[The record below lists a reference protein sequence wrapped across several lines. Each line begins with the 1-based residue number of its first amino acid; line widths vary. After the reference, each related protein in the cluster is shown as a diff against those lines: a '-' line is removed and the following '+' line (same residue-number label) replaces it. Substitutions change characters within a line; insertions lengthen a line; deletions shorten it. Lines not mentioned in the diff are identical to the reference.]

1 MRLIPPVIDRE
12 TPSEGEKHL
21 FELFAADT
29 THPDWTVLHS
39 LDIARHR
46 RQMEGEIDFLV
57 VAPRL
62 GALVLEVKGC
72 HRLRRSHGLWYY
84 GSDGNGHSRSPF
96 RQASEAMHSLHDRL
110 LRRHRHLSGVLFW
123 SAVCLPFI
131 DFTDESEEWQPWQVI
146 DKGKLSRRSLSACL
160 ESVLEQARERA
171 AELHKAW
178 FDPEAHEPTPE
189 QCAEIVQALRPD
201 FEFFESPKA
210 RARRVDAEILHYT
223 EQQFDALDHMRRTAR
238 VVFDGPAGT
247 GKTLLALEA
256 ARRARAEGK
265 NVLLLCF
272 NRPLALW
279 LEDQARELAN
289 GGQAPL
295 VAVRTIHYHMTELT
309 GSQVKSSP
317 ADGAQHWEHGLPEAA
332 AERLLANW
340 DAVQAAERDDS
351 GAASEAHRLGIFDE
365 LVVDEAQ
372 DVLRASFLDVLDL
385 SLRGGLKEGTWRM
398 FGDFAGQAIYDD
410 VSLDGFCSAH
420 GGGCTVYPLD
430 ENCRNSPRVAE
441 FACELAGLEGV
452 YRRVL
457 RPDDGIDPEIR
468 VWRTKQEQSARLVE
482 VLEELRGDGFTGP
495 QVAVLSMHK
504 DADSAAA
511 SLTGLPWCDR
521 LEPLGGDEAIDLR
534 SGRTHYASIYRFKG
548 LEARAVVLTDIDRL
562 DKSRDR
568 ALVYV
573 GATRATQRLVVLA
586 HESVAARLRHLAAK
600 ADSAAGMSS
609 RPLTSG

>member
-1 MRLIPPVIDRE
+1 MRLIPPVIDPE
-12 TPSEGEKHL
+12 TPSEGERHL
-21 FELFAADT
+21 FELFAADEA
-29 THPDWTVLHS
+29 HPDWTVLHS

-62 GALVLEVKGC
+62 GVLVLEVKGC

-84 GSDGNGHSRSPF
+84 GSDGTGHARGPF
-96 RQASEAMHSLHDRL
+96 KQASEAMHSLHDRL
-110 LRRHRHLSGVLFW
+110 LRRHRDLSGVLFW
-123 SAVCLPFI
+123 SAVCFPFI
-131 DFTDESEEWQPWQVI
+131 DFADQSEEWQPWQVI
-146 DKGKLSRRSLSACL
+146 DRAKLERRSLSRCL
-160 ESVLEQARERA
+160 ESVLERARERA
-171 AELHKAW
+171 AELAKAW
-178 FDPEAHEPTPE
+178 FDEAAHEPTPE
-189 QCAEIVQALRPD
+189 QCAALVGALRPD

-210 RARRVDAEILHYT
+210 RAKRVDEEIRHYT
-223 EQQFDALDHMRRTAR
+223 EQQFDALDHMRRTPRAI
-238 VVFDGPAGT
+238 FDGPAGT

-295 VAVRTIHYHMTELT
+295 VAVRTIHHHMAELA
-309 GSQVKSSP
+309 GPQVRSSP

-340 DAVQAAERDDS
+340 DTVQTAERDDP
-351 GAASEAHRLGIFDE
+351 GARSAAHRLGVFDE

-372 DVLRASFLDVLDL
+372 DVLRTSFLDVLDL
-385 SLRGGLKEGTWRM
+385 SLRGGLKEGAWRM

-410 VSLDGFCSAH
+410 DVSLAGFCSAR

-430 ENCRNSPRVAE
+430 ENCRNTPRVAGL
-441 FACELAGLEGV
+441 AAQLAGLPGA

-457 RPDDGIDPEIR
+457 RPDDGVDPEIR
-468 VWRTKQEQSARLVE
+468 SWTTKQQQSAMLQD
-482 VLEELRGDGFTGP
+482 VLEELRAAGFTGP

-511 SLTGLPWCDR
+511 GLTTPPWRDR
-521 LEPLGGDEAIDLR
+521 LEALGGDEAIDFR

-562 DKSRDR
+562 ETTRDR

-573 GATRATQRLVVLA
+573 GATRATQRLVILA
-586 HESVAARLRHLAAK
+586 RETVAARLEHLARL
-600 ADSAAGMSS
+600 S
-609 RPLTSG
+609 RKG